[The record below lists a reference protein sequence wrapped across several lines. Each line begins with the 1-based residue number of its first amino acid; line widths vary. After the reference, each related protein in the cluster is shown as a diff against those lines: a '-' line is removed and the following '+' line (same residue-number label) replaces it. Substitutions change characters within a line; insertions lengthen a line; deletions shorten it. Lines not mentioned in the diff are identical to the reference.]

1 MNFNKLRISAS
12 FLALALFAFF
22 ILVSP
27 VQAARAPAVSVTAS
41 DSSAAE
47 AIADKGVFVIKK
59 DSVTNAP
66 LTVYFRIS
74 GTAENGADYASL
86 PLSVTIPGPTPSV
99 SINVVSIVEG
109 SESVVV
115 TLLSGSGYKLAS
127 QYSSTINILD
137 NDSAPALPAPSGL
150 TAS

>member
-66 LTVYFRIS
+66 VTVYFRIS

-86 PLSVTIPGPTPSV
+86 PLSVTIPGPTRSV
-99 SINVVSIVEG
+99 SINVVPVDDSIVEDT
-109 SESVVV
+109 ESVVI
-115 TLLSGSGYKLAS
+115 TILSNSAYKLTS
-127 QYSSTINILD
+127 QISS
-137 NDSAPALPAPSGL
+137 
-150 TAS
+150 